1 MSKQPIVTDVKGNR
15 EFACSAVALVVF
27 IVNEKEEFLM
37 LSSPA
42 KRQQEAMWETVSG
55 ALEAGETVL
64 TGALR
69 ETREEIGSDARVRA
83 LGTVHAYTFHYDEN
97 VQYMISLVFVMAY
110 EGGDIRPG
118 DDMAGSAYKWM
129 SLEELGDKKLKLLA
143 PSNQRWVLRRAIEL
157 YRLWKDQD
165 VGPAELGLHPMR

>member
-1 MSKQPIVTDVKGNR
+1 MSQQPTVITAKGDR

-27 IVNEKEEFLM
+27 IVNENEEFLM

-42 KRQQEAMWETVSG
+42 KRRHEDTWETVSG
-55 ALEAGETVL
+55 VL
-64 TGALR
+64 AGALR
-69 ETREEIGSDARVRA
+69 ETREEIGSNARIRP
-83 LGTVHAYTFHYDEN
+83 LGMVHANTFHYDEH

-129 SLEELGDKKLKLLA
+129 SLEELEDKKLKLLE
-143 PSNQRWVLRRAIEL
+143 PSSRPWVLRRAIEL

-165 VGPAELGLHPMR
+165 VGPVELGLHPMR